1 MQLNRSESGVHALP
15 TVSTQEFENA
25 RPSVGVAAITGSSR
39 SKPVPLLLQSINEER
54 PPTPPRGRPANQS
67 SSMQFF
73 D

>member
-1 MQLNRSESGVHALP
+1 MPRRPKMRCACL
-15 TVSTQEFENA
+15 
-25 RPSVGVAAITGSSR
+25 PSVFNQKCIMR
-39 SKPVPLLLQSINEER
+39 CPLWGLLPSQEAPGHSLFPLILQSINEER